1 MSGEFKYVVIEE
13 VEKKA
18 KTSVFNVL
26 NKKRGDLLGV
36 IRWYGAW
43 RGYVLDI
50 QEKTIWSIGCVS
62 DVLGFMRDLMADRR
76 RK

>member
-1 MSGEFKYVVIEE
+1 MNKVFEYVIIEE

-26 NKKRGDLLGV
+26 NRKYGYLLGI

-50 QEKTIWSIGCVS
+50 QKQTIWSTGCMN
-62 DVLGFMRDLMADRR
+62 DTLDFMGYLMADRR
-76 RK
+76 KM

>member
-1 MSGEFKYVVIEE
+1 MNKVFEYVIIVE
-13 VEKKA
+13 VEKKP

-26 NKKRGDLLGV
+26 NRKYGYLLGT

-50 QEKTIWSIGCVS
+50 QEKTIWSIGCMN
-62 DVLGFMRDLMADRR
+62 DVLDFMRDLMTER
-76 RK
+76 RKK